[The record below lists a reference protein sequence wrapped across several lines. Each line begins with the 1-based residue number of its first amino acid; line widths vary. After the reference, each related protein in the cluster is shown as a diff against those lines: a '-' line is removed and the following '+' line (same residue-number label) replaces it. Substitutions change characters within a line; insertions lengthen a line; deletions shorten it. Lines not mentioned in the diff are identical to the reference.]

1 MQDEIY
7 YTNNNTTYK
16 NMYDEKNYLVVYPG
30 NSINYRYEI
39 IERIGKGSFSKVYR
53 AIDHKKNKYV
63 AMKIIRHEPRFHKQV
78 KTEIEIFKKLHKLYK
93 NNSNIIHLYKSFIY
107 NGDVFMCF
115 ELYGINMYKYYM
127 KNNITDNC
135 VKKISYEVASGI
147 HFLHSHE
154 IIHMDLKPENILV
167 GHSGAKIIDLGSSI
181 INKTKIFKHYIQS
194 RYYRAPEVVFKIE
207 ITYAIDIWSYGCIL
221 YELIEKTPLIP
232 AKTHNELALYY
243 NHIIGPPPAYIRDMH
258 KSKNYCLS
266 HNVCMKSDKLLDAGT
281 FSWVNCDFELKDIK
295 DIIFNCCLLWD
306 HTKRCSAEN
315 ILKHSY
321 FDT

>member
-7 YTNNNTTYK
+7 YTNNNTMFK
-16 NMYDEKNYLVVYPG
+16 NMYDEKNYLIVHRG
-30 NSINYRYEI
+30 DSINYRYEI
-39 IERIGKGSFSKVYR
+39 IDRIGKGSFSKVYR
-53 AIDHKKNKYV
+53 AIDHKKNRSV

-78 KTEIEIFKKLHKLYK
+78 KTEIDIFNKLHKKKATSPNL
-93 NNSNIIHLYKSFIY
+93 IHLFKSFIHD
-107 NGDVFMCF
+107 GDVFMSF
-115 ELYGINMYKYYM
+115 ELYGVNMYKYYM
-127 KNNITDNC
+127 KNNITDDC
-135 VKKISYEVASGI
+135 VKKFSYEIASGI

-181 INKTKIFKHYIQS
+181 INKKNVFKDYIQS

-207 ITYAIDIWSYGCIL
+207 ITPAIDIWSYGCIL

-232 AKTHNELALYY
+232 AKTHNELVVYY
-243 NHIIGPPPAYIRDMH
+243 NHIAGYPPAYMTDVR
-258 KSKNYCLS
+258 KNKNYSLS
-266 HNVCMKSDKLLDAGT
+266 DIVCMKSGKLLGAGT
-281 FSWVNCDFELKDIK
+281 FSWVNCDYDLEDIK